1 MKLKL
6 ADNMARVPEMDM
18 WRLDYLAKL
27 LFDRWEASCRVEDS
41 VVFRLTALIDSLC
54 IN

>member
-1 MKLKL
+1 MKL
-6 ADNMARVPEMDM
+6 ADNMARVREMDM

-27 LFDRWEASCRVEDS
+27 LIERGEASYRVEDS
-41 VVFRLTALIDSLC
+41 VVVRLTALIDSLC